1 MLNEQTIFNIA
12 ETLNLLAK
20 RINQESGN
28 KIMIMF
34 SMQNGDDQYT
44 GGVKQGDINWD
55 QACKMAVSM
64 TNYIGEQYGHGNLE
78 E

>member
-12 ETLNLLAK
+12 ETLDLLAK
-20 RINQESGN
+20 KINKESGN

-34 SMQNGDDQYT
+34 SMENGSDHYT
-44 GGVKQGDINWD
+44 GGVKHGSIDWAE
-55 QACKMAVSM
+55 ACKMAVSM
-64 TNYIGEQYGHGNLE
+64 TAYISAQFEHGNLE

>member
-12 ETLNLLAK
+12 ETLDLLVNK
-20 RINQESGN
+20 IHSESGN

-34 SMQNGDDQYT
+34 SIENGEDCYT
-44 GGVKQGDINWD
+44 GGVKRGKIDFG

-64 TNYIGEQYGHGNLE
+64 THYISDKYGEGE
-78 E
+78 ID